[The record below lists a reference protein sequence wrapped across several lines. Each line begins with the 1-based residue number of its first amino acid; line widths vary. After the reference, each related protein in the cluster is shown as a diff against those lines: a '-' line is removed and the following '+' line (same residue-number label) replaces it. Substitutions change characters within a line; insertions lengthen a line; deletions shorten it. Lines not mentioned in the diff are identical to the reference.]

1 LFFFLA
7 AAMALSIP
15 GAPLA
20 NQQFM
25 GRAHLNPAVCAG
37 PYRSPL
43 LFSLCFLLGNVQKLL
58 EMAHCDAEGEMQIGL
73 QKNRE
78 FFLSRFR

>member
-1 LFFFLA
+1 MIQKFHDQRPDGTEFILFFFLT

-25 GRAHLNPAVCAG
+25 GRAHLNPAV
-37 PYRSPL
+37 
-43 LFSLCFLLGNVQKLL
+43 
-58 EMAHCDAEGEMQIGL
+58 
-73 QKNRE
+73 
-78 FFLSRFR
+78 